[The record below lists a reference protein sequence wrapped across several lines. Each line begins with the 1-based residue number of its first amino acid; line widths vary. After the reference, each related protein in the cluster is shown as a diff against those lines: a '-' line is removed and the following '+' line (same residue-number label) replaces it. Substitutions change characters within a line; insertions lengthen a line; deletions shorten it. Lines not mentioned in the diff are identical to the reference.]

1 MSLKPLNLKNKS
13 MFKHLHKLC
22 LIMILLFSLSCKQEK
37 KAEEGPTQMEEVMMV
52 HDEVM
57 PKMGTISKLVAELKA
72 KVDTTSTGM
81 EYETA
86 MKDLQNSNKL
96 MMDWMMG
103 FGDRFDSDEILNGK
117 ELTAQKLEWLDEEQ
131 EKVNA
136 LKEEI
141 NSSIER
147 AEKLLK
153 N

>member
-57 PKMGTISKLVAELKA
+57 PKMGTLSKLVAELKA

>member
-1 MSLKPLNLKNKS
+1 MSLKPLNLKDKF

-57 PKMGTISKLVAELKA
+57 PKMGTLSKLVAELKA

>member
-1 MSLKPLNLKNKS
+1 MSFKPLNLKNKS
-13 MFKHLHKLC
+13 MFKHLHQLS
-22 LIMILLFSLSCKQEK
+22 LILILLFSLACKQEK

-57 PKMGTISKLVAELKA
+57 PKMGTLSKLVAELKA

-131 EKVNA
+131 KKVNA
-136 LKEEI
+136 LKEQI

-153 N
+153 K

>member
-57 PKMGTISKLVAELKA
+57 PKMGTLSKLVAELKA

-96 MMDWMMG
+96 MMGWMMG